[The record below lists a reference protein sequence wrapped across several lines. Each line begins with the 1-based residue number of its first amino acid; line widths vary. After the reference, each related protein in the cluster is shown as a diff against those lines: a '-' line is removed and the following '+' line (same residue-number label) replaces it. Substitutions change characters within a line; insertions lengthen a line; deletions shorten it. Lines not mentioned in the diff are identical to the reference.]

1 MAASAI
7 IQEVFL
13 HEARLD
19 MLGNVIKKENA
30 ELIDLLKKASD
41 LKGAMESDKIDRSD
55 EIEEME
61 KIEV

>member
-1 MAASAI
+1 MTASAI

-19 MLGNVIKKENA
+19 ILDDVIKKKNA
-30 ELIDLLKKASD
+30 KLINLLKKASD
-41 LKGAMESDKIDRSD
+41 LKGAMESDKIDRPD